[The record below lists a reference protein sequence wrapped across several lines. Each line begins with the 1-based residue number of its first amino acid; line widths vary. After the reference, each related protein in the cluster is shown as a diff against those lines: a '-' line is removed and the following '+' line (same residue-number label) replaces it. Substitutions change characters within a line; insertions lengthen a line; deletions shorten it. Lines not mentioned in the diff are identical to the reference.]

1 MIRIRPHRLFNLV
14 QTSSYEARMVKIV
27 LPDQRAPI
35 LLDTAVLLALAKLVQ
50 PRVYFEFG
58 TYLGVQLLNLIAN
71 LPPSAR
77 AYTLDLDEES
87 AGKAEQ
93 HENDRPLTLEHLQS
107 QDRLAFAH
115 SSYES
120 QITRLYGD
128 SNTFDFSPFD
138 RRVDMIFVDGGH
150 DPRTLRSDTENSF
163 RMLSDDHEGC
173 IAWHDY
179 GNSIY
184 PHLKWYIDGLSET
197 RDVFF
202 VEESMVAFCLKN
214 CERLAAA
221 LKSKVSTHG

>member
-1 MIRIRPHRLFNLV
+1 MIRIRPHSLFNLV
-14 QTSSYEARMVKIV
+14 QTPSYEARMVKIV

-35 LLDTAVLLALAKLVQ
+35 LLDTAILLALLKLVQ
-50 PRVYFEFG
+50 PRTYFEFG
-58 TYLGVQLLNLIAN
+58 TYLGVQLLNIIAN
-71 LPPSAR
+71 LPRSAH

-93 HENDRPLTLEHLQS
+93 HENDRPLTLEHLRS

-120 QITRLYGD
+120 QVTRLYGD

-150 DPRTLRSDTENSF
+150 APRTLRSDTENSF
-163 RMLSDDHEGC
+163 RMLSDDHAGC

-179 GNSIY
+179 GNRIY
-184 PHLKWYIDGLSET
+184 PHLKEYIDGLSET
-197 RDVFF
+197 RDIFF

-214 CERLAAA
+214 GENLAAA
-221 LKSKVSTHG
+221 LKR

>member
-1 MIRIRPHRLFNLV
+1 MIRIRPHHLFNLV
-14 QTSSYEARMVKIV
+14 NTPSYEARMVKIV

-50 PRVYFEFG
+50 PRAYFEFG
-58 TYLGVQLLNLIAN
+58 TYLGVQLLNIIAN

-87 AGKAEQ
+87 AGKARQ
-93 HENDRPLTLEHLQS
+93 HANDRPLTLEHLQS
-107 QDRLAFAH
+107 QHRLAFAH

-120 QITRLYGD
+120 QVTRLYGD
-128 SNTFDFSPFD
+128 SNTFDFSRFD
-138 RRVDMIFVDGGH
+138 RCLDMIFVDGGH

-163 RMLSDDHEGC
+163 RMLSEDHVGC

-179 GNSIY
+179 GNPIY
-184 PHLKWYIDGLSET
+184 PQLKKYLDGLPEM
-197 RDVFF
+197 RDFFF

-214 CERLAAA
+214 GEHLAAA
-221 LKSKVSTHG
+221 LKNNV

>member
-14 QTSSYEARMVKIV
+14 QTPSYEARMVKIV

-50 PRVYFEFG
+50 PRAYFEFG
-58 TYLGVQLLNLIAN
+58 TYLGVQMLNIIAN
-71 LPPSAR
+71 LPPSAL

-93 HENDRPLTLEHLQS
+93 DENDRPLTLEHLRS

-138 RRVDMIFVDGGH
+138 CRVDMIFVDGGH
-150 DPRTLRSDTENSF
+150 DLRTLRSDTENSF

-179 GNSIY
+179 GNPIY
-184 PHLKWYIDGLSET
+184 PHLKGYIDGLSET
-197 RDVFF
+197 RDIFF

-214 CERLAAA
+214 GDHLAAA
-221 LKSKVSTHG
+221 LKN